1 MNSLSA
7 DHGKII
13 RAMVVS
19 YEVPPMTFML
29 VLAALNIAIAFFNLA
44 IGETKLAAF
53 TALGATF
60 CAVGVLLS
68 S

>member
-7 DHGKII
+7 DHGRII

-19 YEVPPMTFML
+19 YEVPPMTYML
-29 VLAALNIAIAFFNLA
+29 VLTGINVFFTLFNLA

-60 CAVGVLLS
+60 CVVSALLS